1 MKQPRR
7 DLKGDPSGI
16 ARAIQYGGIEDFGGM
31 DRGLVDGDDEK
42 EMFFELCSAVYGPE
56 YVRVYVGAS
65 NRMD

>member
-31 DRGLVDGDDEK
+31 DRGLVDGDDEG
-42 EMFFELCSAVYGPE
+42 EMFFELCSKVYESPAGLI
-56 YVRVYVGAS
+56 
-65 NRMD
+65 